1 MAVKEKIGIVVS
13 DQMDKTVVVLVE
25 KRYIH
30 PIYGKTLKKNKR
42 FMTHDD
48 SNKCK
53 IGDIVLIQ
61 ETIPL
66 SKKKRWT
73 VTQIF

>member
-1 MAVKEKIGIVVS
+1 
-13 DQMDKTVVVLVE
+13 
-25 KRYIH
+25 
-30 PIYGKTLKKNKR
+30 
-42 FMTHDD
+42 MTHDD

-53 IGDIVLIQ
+53 IGDRVLIQ